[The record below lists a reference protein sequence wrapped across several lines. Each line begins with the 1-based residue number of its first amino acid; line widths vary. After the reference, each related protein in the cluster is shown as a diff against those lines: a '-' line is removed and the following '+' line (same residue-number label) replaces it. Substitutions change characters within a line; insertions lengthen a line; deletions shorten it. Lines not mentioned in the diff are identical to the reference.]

1 MTPSAPGFERRAL
14 NRVTFGARSED
25 VEHVKH
31 IGWTAWVDEQ
41 LNPPVG
47 DDPALAARLQA
58 QTMRLKYL
66 GQAQTDDMPGWPD
79 MDQVR
84 PLRYLTADVP
94 TLWDMTRKVQYSVA
108 SEELARIGQ
117 ELKATTWIRNTHSI
131 FQIREFMVDFWNNH
145 FNIGQ
150 QADSF
155 AAAALPDFDQNVIR
169 PRALGNFRDLLGAV
183 ATSPA
188 MLRYL
193 NNAASTAAHPNE
205 NYAREILELHTL
217 GRSAYLGISA
227 PAGSD
232 SQDAG
237 FTDQDVIALSHA
249 LSGWTLEQGQDG
261 PGGALPFTGR
271 FLFNP
276 VQHSGRAGKLMGTD
290 LSALTGA
297 QQGQRAL
304 DMAADHPAT
313 AAFVCTKLCRRIFGD
328 SPPATVLDR
337 AKTAWL
343 NNRKQPDQIKRVV
356 EAILLGGD
364 EIGGLPSKVRRP
376 YERII
381 AFFRTTNMEISAS
394 ETAYTAGRPL
404 GDGIYVWPTPEGRP
418 DTDAQW
424 ISVPVNFFIWNMLLL
439 LPFQPAIHTSLA
451 TDTPTSATSS
461 AEALVGYW
469 VARMVGSPLRAEGMA
484 ALIGDVAAPG
494 GALAAFKIG
503 GITDIEIALRRLVS
517 LIGASPEFA
526 MR

>member
-14 NRVTFGARSED
+14 NRVTFGARGED
-25 VEHVKH
+25 VARAGQ
-31 IGWTAWVDEQ
+31 IGWAAWVDEQ
-41 LNPPVG
+41 LSPPAG

-58 QTMRLKYL
+58 QTMRIKYV
-66 GQAQTDDMPGWPD
+66 GQARTDDMPGWPEL
-79 MDQVR
+79 DQVR

-94 TLWDMTRKVQYSVA
+94 TLWEMTRNVQYSVA
-108 SEELARIGQ
+108 ANELVRIRQ
-117 ELKATTWIRNTHSI
+117 ELKAATWIRNTHSI
-131 FQIREFMVDFWNNH
+131 FQLREFMVDFWNNH

-150 QADSF
+150 QADTF

-169 PRALGNFRDLLGAV
+169 PRALGNFRDLLGSV
-183 ATSPA
+183 AASPA

-227 PAGSD
+227 PAAPKGLSI
-232 SQDAG
+232 G
-237 FTDQDVIALSHA
+237 FTDQDIISLSHA
-249 LSGWTLEQGQDG
+249 LSGWTVEQGQDG
-261 PGGALPFTGR
+261 QAGPLPFTGR

-276 VQHSGRAGKLMGTD
+276 VQHSGQAGEFMGVD
-290 LSALTGA
+290 LATLRGQ

-313 AAFVCTKLCRRIFGD
+313 ATFVCAKLCRRIFGD
-328 SPPATVLDR
+328 TPPPAALDR

-343 NNRKQPDQIKRVV
+343 NNRTRPDQIRRVV
-356 EAILLGGD
+356 EAILVGGD
-364 EIGGLPSKVRRP
+364 EIGLPPSKVRRP

-381 AFFRTTNMEISAS
+381 AFFRTTNMEVSAF
-394 ETAYTAGRPL
+394 ETAYSAAAPL

-424 ISVPVNFFIWNMLLL
+424 ISTPVNFFIWNMLLL
-439 LPFQPAIHTSLA
+439 LPFQPAIHTGLA
-451 TDTPTSATSS
+451 AETPARATAG
-461 AEALVGYW
+461 AEDLVGYW
-469 VARMVGSPLRAEGMA
+469 VDRMVGAPLRSEGMR

-494 GALAAFKIG
+494 GALDAFKAG